1 MSAKLKSGSQSLSVK
16 LLNNKPFLVSTKFT
30 RKAYIGQNWGYY
42 SNDELQITNY
52 SENRMGDMDEA
63 DREKEKG
70 NTEYQKGNFR

>member
-30 RKAYIGQNWGYY
+30 RKAHIGQNWGYY
-42 SNDELQITNY
+42 SNELQITNY

>member
-16 LLNNKPFLVSTKFT
+16 LLNYKPFLVSTKIT
-30 RKAYIGQNWGYY
+30 RKAYIGQNWGDFSY
-42 SNDELQITNY
+42 EIQITNY

>member
-1 MSAKLKSGSQSLSVK
+1 MSAKLKLGSQSLSVK

-42 SNDELQITNY
+42 SNELQITNY